1 MSSIGLV
8 WDGSEKKKGLGYW
21 LCNVTGV
28 DESGSTIVP
37 AYSELYSLVE
47 ESSSE
52 NRKILDAIGCVSS
65 VVGKDDLGG

>member
-1 MSSIGLV
+1 MSGIGLV
-8 WDGSEKKKGLGYW
+8 WDGSEKKKGPGYW

-47 ESSSE
+47 ESAV
-52 NRKILDAIGCVSS
+52 RTGRY
-65 VVGKDDLGG
+65 